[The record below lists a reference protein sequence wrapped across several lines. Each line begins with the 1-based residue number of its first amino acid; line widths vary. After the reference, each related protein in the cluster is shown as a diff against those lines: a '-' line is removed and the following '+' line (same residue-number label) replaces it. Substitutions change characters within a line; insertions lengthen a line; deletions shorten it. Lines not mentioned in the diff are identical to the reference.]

1 MLKPVAATFALGI
14 LAYSAPAGPAE
25 QIGTTS
31 CERRDAVLDY
41 LSTKYAEAPVALG
54 VTKKRQPG
62 RSPNLRRR
70 RDIYHHCYPHRRY
83 DLHGRGRAG
92 LGVIAGSG
100 PAANLIVS

>member
-54 VTKKRQPG
+54 VTKNGSLVEVLTSGAGATFTIIVTRTDG
-62 RSPNLRRR
+62 TT
-70 RDIYHHCYPHRRY
+70 CMVAA
-83 DLHGRGRAG
+83 GRGWES
-92 LGVIAGSG
+92 LPT
-100 PAANLIVS
+100 PAQPRI